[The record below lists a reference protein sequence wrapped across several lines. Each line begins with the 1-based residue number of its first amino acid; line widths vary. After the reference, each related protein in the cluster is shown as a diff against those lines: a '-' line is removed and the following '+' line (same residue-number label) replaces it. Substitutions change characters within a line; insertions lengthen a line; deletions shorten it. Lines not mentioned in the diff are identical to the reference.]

1 MKVIDTKKGTIAGIN
16 IIDFVIILVVV
27 FLVFSF
33 GAKILIK
40 NFEFGGDEMYN
51 AIQAY
56 QKLDQKGFLVE
67 ADIKG
72 KWIPDESE
80 FDSRGL
86 IVETRSGAF
95 ALKTQEGLRTIWIG
109 GSMGYLEDV
118 AASKLVFRP
127 LDNYVVPIY
136 TGPMTFN
143 GTTQF
148 IDYLKGKKEEFGSD
162 HLLIGG
168 SSSMPADI
176 SFVNSTKSAQDIINE
191 FGDLY
196 YVKYYGIVQTSRNEV
211 IIRLR
216 LIKLSELEKLD
227 IDAQKVIVS
236 RTVLYA
242 GYRQRPG
249 EREGYHVTSVEDL
262 K

>member
-1 MKVIDTKKGTIAGIN
+1 MKILDTEKGTIAGIN
-16 IIDFVIILVVV
+16 LIDFIVVLVIV
-27 FLVFSF
+27 FLAVSF
-33 GAKILIK
+33 GTKVLIK
-40 NFEFGGDEMYN
+40 DFEFGGDEMYN

-56 QKLDQKGFLVE
+56 QRLDQKGFLVE
-67 ADIKG
+67 ADIRG
-72 KWIPDESE
+72 KWISDENE
-80 FDSRGL
+80 FESRGL
-86 IVETRSGAF
+86 IIETRSGAF
-95 ALKTQEGLRTIWIG
+95 AFKMRGGSEIIWIG

-143 GTTQF
+143 SSTEF
-148 IDYLKGKKEEFGSD
+148 IDYLKARKEELGSD

-176 SFVNSTKSAQDIINE
+176 SFINPSKSAQDIFNE

-196 YVKYYGIVQTSRNEV
+196 YVKYYGILQSSGNEV

-216 LIKLSELEKLD
+216 LAELSELEKLD
-227 IDAQKVIVS
+227 IDAEKVVVS

-242 GYRQRPG
+242 GYRSMPG
-249 EREGYHVTSVEDL
+249 ELEGYHIASLEDL